1 MGQEWIHRLTSC
13 SAFPPIFSQV
23 SIWKQLHTFAVT
35 IELHSKAS
43 IENITEFLEN
53 FRSPVLQ
60 DVTVRFR
67 VVKEDFIYA
76 SLNNSVDY
84 IDQCLKFEVALSK
97 FPRHRLY
104 FLGSSEVHARKLFW
118 MQELG
123 KLFPTLRA
131 GNRLVVDCE
140 TSERF
145 GHSSSIV

>member
-1 MGQEWIHRLTSC
+1 MISDLDI
-13 SAFPPIFSQV
+13 PPMLLQPLE
-23 SIWKQLHTFAVT
+23 WKQLHTLVIGVDLYHRIP
-35 IELHSKAS
+35 IEDFTDLLMKFH
-43 IENITEFLEN
+43 
-53 FRSPVLQ
+53 SPVLK
-60 DVTVRFR
+60 DVTVQFR
-67 VVKEDFIYA
+67 IIDRKLL
-76 SLNNSVDY
+76 STHHNVDY
-84 IDQCLKFEVALSK
+84 IDACLKFEVVLSK

>member
-1 MGQEWIHRLTSC
+1 MIDTFISGLDVPPMLLQPLEWKR
-13 SAFPPIFSQV
+13 
-23 SIWKQLHTFAVT
+23 LHTLVIGVKLYYRTPIEDVT
-35 IELHSKAS
+35 DLLMGFH
-43 IENITEFLEN
+43 
-53 FRSPVLQ
+53 SPVLK
-60 DVTVRFR
+60 DVTVQFPIIDKNFVYDSHRPDA
-67 VVKEDFIYA
+67 EY
-76 SLNNSVDY
+76 VDEF
-84 IDQCLKFEVALSK
+84 LKFEVALSK